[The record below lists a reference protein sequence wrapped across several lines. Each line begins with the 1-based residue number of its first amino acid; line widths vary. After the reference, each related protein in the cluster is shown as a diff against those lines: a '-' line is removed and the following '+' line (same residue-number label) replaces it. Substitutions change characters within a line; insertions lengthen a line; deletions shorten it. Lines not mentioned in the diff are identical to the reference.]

1 MIYRTLTMIN
11 LVPSF
16 LKDEYCVQDVDTIDK
31 RKEIFDKI
39 WDSGNKVI
47 IDEEKYEDF
56 RKYLYKNN
64 YVPLKD
70 YVNRNREYTFVNDN
84 VYSFV
89 KLKYGK

>member
-1 MIYRTLTMIN
+1 MIN
-11 LVPSF
+11 SIPSF
-16 LKDEYCVQDVDTIDK
+16 LKDEYCVEDVDTIDK
-31 RKEIFDKI
+31 RKIIFDNI

-70 YVNRNREYTFVNDN
+70 YVNRTREYAFVNDN